1 MKNNYLKLA
10 LIIIVTIFLVFLIS
24 NISKNYSINKINT
37 SYISKY
43 VPNIKYNELD
53 DALIELNQD
62 TYLYIS
68 YTGNKDIH
76 NFEVKFKKL
85 LRDKE
90 LLNNVIYLNMDEE
103 INEEE
108 NYLEL
113 LNKKLKL
120 TDNKITALP
129 SIIYYKDSKVIE
141 IINSD
146 NQIIDTGKFEQLLDK
161 YNNSND

>member
-90 LLNNVIYLNMDEE
+90 LLDNVIYLNMDNE
-103 INEEE
+103 INENKDYIESLNDKLNLTE
-108 NYLEL
+108 N
-113 LNKKLKL
+113 
-120 TDNKITALP
+120 NKITALP
-129 SIIYYKDSKVIE
+129 SIYIIRDSKVR
-141 IINSD
+141 
-146 NQIIDTGKFEQLLDK
+146 
-161 YNNSND
+161 NNK

>member
-37 SYISKY
+37 SYISKC

-113 LNKKLKL
+113 LNEKLKL